1 MKGGLFILRAFFIFL
16 CVGAAFRLGGENVYL
31 STSLGL
37 FIGLVVVFF
46 EAFARKV
53 SLKGLSSAVFGIILG
68 LLLSWI
74 FLNALEFFAL
84 PKEVV
89 STVKVF
95 VTFIFIYLGLTLGI
109 KGRNEFHLIIPYVK
123 FRRQELKED
132 QVVVDTSII
141 IDGRILDIVKT
152 GFLESRFIIARF
164 ILNELQALADSTE
177 HIKRQKGKRGIEV
190 LHSLKKEPNVEVE
203 IYNEDIEGVSSVD
216 EKIVKL
222 AQTLDAKIL
231 TTDYNLNRIAQL
243 QGVKVL
249 NINDLANALKPTFVA
264 GERFQIKLIK
274 EGKEHNQAIGYLE
287 DGTMVVVENAKW
299 LIGKITEIEVTSVLQ
314 SPSGRIVFTKLVGHE
329 KG

>member
-1 MKGGLFILRAFFIFL
+1 MKSLFILRVFFIFL
-16 CVGAAFRLGGENVYL
+16 CVGAAFNLGGTNIVL
-31 STSLGL
+31 STTLG
-37 FIGLVVVFF
+37 FIIGLVVVFF

-53 SLKGLSSAVFGIILG
+53 SLKGLSSAVFGVILG
-68 LLLSWI
+68 MLLSWM
-74 FLNALEFFAL
+74 FVTALEFFDL
-84 PKEVV
+84 PQIITHNVR
-89 STVKVF
+89 VF
-95 VTFIFIYLGLTLGI
+95 VNFIFIYLGLTLGI
-109 KGRNEFHLIIPYVK
+109 KGKDEFHLIIPYVR

-152 GFLESRFIIARF
+152 GFIEARLIIPRFV
-164 ILNELQALADSTE
+164 LNELQALADSTE

-190 LHSLKKEPNVEVE
+190 LHSLKKEQSIEVE
-203 IYNEDIEGVSSVD
+203 IYSEDIEGLNNVD
-216 EKIVKL
+216 EKIVRL
-222 AQTLDAKIL
+222 AQNLDAKIL

-243 QGVKVL
+243 QGISVL

-299 LIGKITEIEVTSVLQ
+299 LIGKIVDIEVTSVLQ
-314 SPSGRIVFTKLVGHE
+314 SPSGRIVFTKLAGQE